1 MFCKNCGN
9 PLNEGSKFCQK
20 CGTPVGAP
28 AERKNVTAEQP
39 AAENN
44 AAVNNTVDSKAA
56 EQVNPAAQPAAENN
70 AAENIAAEQNVNAQ
84 PEQPAVTQTQPEQ
97 PAVTQTQPEQPAPQQ
112 VQPTAQPAA
121 GYSTLGMEYAAD
133 AFVPDAPVKKSKK
146 GLVAAIIAIVAA
158 VAIALGVFVVPGL
171 FGGSAKKQLK
181 SIGTNYITSF
191 TSAMKQLTS
200 VSDGTN
206 AVNMEI
212 VPGDGF
218 YSLLSSSGY
227 SLPENLSIKA
237 NTVQSDDGIHFKA
250 ALTDG
255 VNSMLSADVIADK
268 KSGKTFVSVPELSS
282 KVLEIDP
289 DSSSDSDPVNKAEIS
304 EQELLA
310 VFSDPDAVE
319 KLLTDYYGIFVD
331 GMSDVEK
338 DNESVS
344 VGGVTRDCTVL
355 TAVVSE
361 KEITDIAVKILEKAK
376 NDDKAERISRLFDIV
391 SSDDDY
397 AAAVDKAIAEL
408 EDSDP
413 SNDEAFTFKLYTADG
428 KNACGAEFIADGDSV
443 RYMAFSDGANW
454 GYEFSGYSNGGQL
467 FSMPG
472 SGTVNGGRYSGDF
485 SVNVNNQEIFEVAV
499 ENVTVNDGKINGSM
513 TLSTGKDFLTDSA
526 DYTSRMLL
534 SNMTFKL
541 TVQGNGIEMSAS
553 VAGMDLFTAKGI
565 ENDQGAPFEIPE
577 KGDTTDYEEWTSSF
591 DEYALLSI
599 LMKLGAVDFGG

>member
-39 AAENN
+39 AAESN

-56 EQVNPAAQPAAENN
+56 EQVNPTAQPTAENN

-97 PAVTQTQPEQPAPQQ
+97 PAPQQ

-121 GYSTLGMEYAAD
+121 GNSTLGMEYAAAD
-133 AFVPDAPVKKSKK
+133 AFVPETPVKKSKK

-181 SIGTNYITSF
+181 NIGTNYITSF
-191 TSAMKQLTS
+191 TSAVKQLTS

-289 DSSSDSDPVNKAEIS
+289 DSSADSDPVNKTEIS

-310 VFSDPDAVE
+310 VFTDPDAVE

-355 TAVVSE
+355 TDVISE
-361 KEITDIAVKILEKAK
+361 K
-376 NDDKAERISRLFDIV
+376 
-391 SSDDDY
+391 
-397 AAAVDKAIAEL
+397 
-408 EDSDP
+408 
-413 SNDEAFTFKLYTADG
+413 
-428 KNACGAEFIADGDSV
+428 
-443 RYMAFSDGANW
+443 
-454 GYEFSGYSNGGQL
+454 
-467 FSMPG
+467 
-472 SGTVNGGRYSGDF
+472 
-485 SVNVNNQEIFEVAV
+485 
-499 ENVTVNDGKINGSM
+499 
-513 TLSTGKDFLTDSA
+513 
-526 DYTSRMLL
+526 
-534 SNMTFKL
+534 
-541 TVQGNGIEMSAS
+541 
-553 VAGMDLFTAKGI
+553 
-565 ENDQGAPFEIPE
+565 
-577 KGDTTDYEEWTSSF
+577 
-591 DEYALLSI
+591 
-599 LMKLGAVDFGG
+599 

>member
-56 EQVNPAAQPAAENN
+56 EQVNLAAQPTAENN

-97 PAVTQTQPEQPAPQQ
+97 PSPQQ

-121 GYSTLGMEYAAD
+121 GYSTLGMEYAAAD

-158 VAIALGVFVVPGL
+158 IAIALGVFVVPGL

-181 SIGTNYITSF
+181 NIGTNYITSF
-191 TSAMKQLTS
+191 TSAVKQLTS

-304 EQELLA
+304 EQSFWR
-310 VFSDPDAVE
+310 FSP
-319 KLLTDYYGIFVD
+319 TP
-331 GMSDVEK
+331 
-338 DNESVS
+338 
-344 VGGVTRDCTVL
+344 TRW
-355 TAVVSE
+355 
-361 KEITDIAVKILEKAK
+361 K
-376 NDDKAERISRLFDIV
+376 
-391 SSDDDY
+391 
-397 AAAVDKAIAEL
+397 
-408 EDSDP
+408 
-413 SNDEAFTFKLYTADG
+413 
-428 KNACGAEFIADGDSV
+428 
-443 RYMAFSDGANW
+443 
-454 GYEFSGYSNGGQL
+454 
-467 FSMPG
+467 
-472 SGTVNGGRYSGDF
+472 
-485 SVNVNNQEIFEVAV
+485 
-499 ENVTVNDGKINGSM
+499 
-513 TLSTGKDFLTDSA
+513 
-526 DYTSRMLL
+526 
-534 SNMTFKL
+534 
-541 TVQGNGIEMSAS
+541 
-553 VAGMDLFTAKGI
+553 
-565 ENDQGAPFEIPE
+565 
-577 KGDTTDYEEWTSSF
+577 SF
-591 DEYALLSI
+591 
-599 LMKLGAVDFGG
+599 

>member
-56 EQVNPAAQPAAENN
+56 EQVNPAAQPTAENN
-70 AAENIAAEQNVNAQ
+70 AAENIAAEQNVNA
-84 PEQPAVTQTQPEQ
+84 QPEQ

-121 GYSTLGMEYAAD
+121 GYSTLGMEYAAAD
-133 AFVPDAPVKKSKK
+133 AFVPETPVKKSKK

-181 SIGTNYITSF
+181 NIGTNYITSF
-191 TSAMKQLTS
+191 TSAVKQLTS

-218 YSLLSSSGY
+218 YSFLSSSGY

-268 KSGKTFVSVPELSS
+268 NSGKTFVSVPELSS

-289 DSSSDSDPVNKAEIS
+289 DSSADSDPVNKTEIS

-310 VFSDPDAVE
+310 VFTDPDAVE

-355 TAVVSE
+355 TAVISE

-376 NDDKAERISRLFDIV
+376 NDDKAERIARLFDIV

-454 GYEFSGYSNGGQL
+454 GYEFAGYSDGEQL

-499 ENVTVNDGKINGSM
+499 ENVTENDGKINGSM

-541 TVQGNGIEMSAS
+541 TAQGNGIEMSAS

>member
-56 EQVNPAAQPAAENN
+56 EQVNPAAQPTAENN

-97 PAVTQTQPEQPAPQQ
+97 PAPQQ

-121 GYSTLGMEYAAD
+121 GNSTLGMEYAAAD
-133 AFVPDAPVKKSKK
+133 AFVPETPVKKSKK

-181 SIGTNYITSF
+181 NIGTNYITSF
-191 TSAMKQLTS
+191 TSAVKQLTS

-268 KSGKTFVSVPELSS
+268 NSGKTFVSVPELSS

-289 DSSSDSDPVNKAEIS
+289 DSSADSDPVNKTEIS

-310 VFSDPDAVE
+310 VFTDPDAVE

-355 TAVVSE
+355 TAVISE

-376 NDDKAERISRLFDIV
+376 NDDKAERIARLFDIV

-454 GYEFSGYSNGGQL
+454 GYEFAGYSDGEQL

-499 ENVTVNDGKINGSM
+499 ENVTENDGKINGSM

-599 LMKLGAVDFGG
+599 LMNLGAVDFGN

>member
-9 PLNEGSKFCQK
+9 PLNGGSKFCQK

-39 AAENN
+39 AAVNN

-56 EQVNPAAQPAAENN
+56 EQVNPAAQPTAENN

-97 PAVTQTQPEQPAPQQ
+97 PAPQQ

-121 GYSTLGMEYAAD
+121 GNSTLGMEYAAAD
-133 AFVPDAPVKKSKK
+133 AFVPETPVKKSKK

-181 SIGTNYITSF
+181 NIGTNYITSF
-191 TSAMKQLTS
+191 TSAVKQLTS
-200 VSDGTN
+200 ASDGTN

-268 KSGKTFVSVPELSS
+268 NSGKTFVSVPELSS

-289 DSSSDSDPVNKAEIS
+289 DSSADSDPVNKTEIS

-310 VFSDPDAVE
+310 VFTDPDAVE

-355 TAVVSE
+355 TAVISE

-376 NDDKAERISRLFDIV
+376 NDDKAERIARLFDIM

-454 GYEFSGYSNGGQL
+454 GYEFAGYSDGEQL

-499 ENVTVNDGKINGSM
+499 ENVTENDGKINGSM

-599 LMKLGAVDFGG
+599 LMNLGAVDFGN